1 MKLKKIVLSVF
12 ALLGAVVLVACST
25 SATKNTT
32 DLQRLV
38 PGQSDIRNH
47 IEYQG
52 DKMTLLKSTTT
63 VLYSALGANSEE
75 DAKKKM
81 SEFGAENWDGIKGI
95 THEVVYKDDRVIE
108 TTTID
113 LNKVDFD
120 KLGEL
125 MPLQTANGEKA
136 KYLSYKLTKDNL
148 ITQGFKEIK
157 DGKFE
162 ELK

>member
-1 MKLKKIVLSVF
+1 MKLKKIILSVF
-12 ALLGAVVLVACST
+12 ALLGAVVLVACGT
-25 SATKNTT
+25 SATKNTA
-32 DLQRLV
+32 DFQLLV

-75 DAKKKM
+75 DAKKVM
-81 SEFGAENWDGIKGI
+81 EEHGSADWDGIKGI
-95 THEVVYKDDRVIE
+95 THEVVYKDDRFIE
-108 TTTID
+108 TTSVD

-125 MPLQTANGEKA
+125 IPLQTANGEQA
-136 KYLSYKLTKDNL
+136 KYLSYKLTKDNF